1 MPLAQLGNA
10 ALGEL
15 DDDVHGLAVRHVAGQ
30 EGADAVG
37 VLHPAGAVF
46 MDLDG
51 AVDVQTVGVYDLLGG
66 GVDAEGLILFDDLFR
81 LFLFVTAVHAE
92 SLVHH
97 GHALGEVREED
108 LVAEA
113 IVQINTVVTVVN
125 IAELPHYVEVA
136 FEDTA
141 DVLLEGDE
149 LMRHGAEALGAIL
162 HSQPDIA
169 GAGEYAWPLLRFVDL
184 LHGADHHLLVLE
196 AEAAAG
202 THVAEGQSVGEYLH
216 GLVPRSTGLELRVVA
231 LQVALKDMH
240 ELGNGRED
248 GHLPH
253 DGGEPLAPDLDVQV
267 SLLVLRNVHLLG
279 VEAVTFQECEV
290 PQREEVAAVAHVV
303 SLLLGADDVLHPVEL
318 LLKQGGEALGIYGAV
333 SVEEGILHLGT
344 GILHQDVVLAG
355 EGIKVIVREMCYY
368 LSHRASMFSAC
379 KYRKNQYLCTLFP
392 RVGKP

>member
-149 LMRHGAEALGAIL
+149 LVGHGAEALGAVF
-162 HSQPDIA
+162 HCKPNIA
-169 GAGEYAWPLLRFVDL
+169 RTGEDTRPLLRLIDF
-184 LHGADHHLLVLE
+184 LHGPDDHLLVGE
-196 AEAAAG
+196 TQSPAG
-202 THVAEGQSVGEYLH
+202 THVSESQAVGENLH
-216 GLVPRSTGLELRVVA
+216 GLVPRAAGLKFRIIPVDI
-231 LQVALKDMH
+231 ALKDVH
-240 ELGNGRED
+240 QLGNGRED

-303 SLLLGADDVLHPVEL
+303 GLLLGADDVLHPVDL

-379 KYRKNQYLCTLFP
+379 KYRKNQYLCILFP